1 MNDGIS
7 TLANDTSTVV
17 NEHLSE
23 WTASDWIG
31 EIAVLAV
38 GGVVGAVAIFAF
50 RLMLWERS
58 DGEAAPRPWFAGAI
72 TMWLLSTWLLIDT
85 IGDLARHS
93 PSRIFAAWFTFVA
106 PILIIA
112 LFVFASRRVDHLR
125 DQVGYAPSRFMLV
138 WAVPSVVVFLIGV
151 VTHFNEITHRGE
163 WKSPLLQMIW
173 LGGLFILAVAALL
186 KVREVR
192 ASR

>member
-1 MNDGIS
+1 MNDGFS
-7 TLANDTSTVV
+7 TLANDTSTAV
-17 NEHLSE
+17 NKHLSE

-31 EIAVLAV
+31 EIAV

-58 DGEAAPRPWFAGAI
+58 DVEAAPRPWFAGAI
-72 TMWLLSTWLLIDT
+72 TMWLLSTWLLINT

-106 PILIIA
+106 PVLIVA

-125 DQVGYAPSRFMLV
+125 DQVDYAPTRFMLV

-151 VTHFNEITHRGE
+151 VTSFNEITDRGE
-163 WKSPLLQMIW
+163 WKNLLLQMTW

-192 ASR
+192 ALR